1 MNLLER
7 DSKIKD
13 NIAYPEEGTSHQNMI
28 YIWVAFV
35 FLFLII
41 LIFVFWMHGRTQNRV
56 SDTTQQV
63 KPM

>member
-28 YIWVAFV
+28 YILVAFV
-35 FLFLII
+35 FLFLIEPFS
-41 LIFVFWMHGRTQNRV
+41 LLLTSRAFL
-56 SDTTQQV
+56 
-63 KPM
+63 